1 MWNDAF
7 WCILSA
13 YYYILNRPPTGFFQ
27 PQLVPG
33 KKKSSMN
40 RTSLTLV
47 SAALVA
53 LSVIAPA
60 SDAAKNAQDWFETGL
75 ALQKEH
81 QTRQA
86 LDAYQKAL
94 ALDPKFARAHYEI
107 GWTYWVMNDWA
118 KVVDHWE
125 TAKRLGYHDANLD
138 IYLPAAR
145 DNLNGKQPALTRTRI
160 GDRSTSLA
168 DGEPL
173 RLQLI
178 ARFQHY
184 NPKPENP
191 ADHYDPYVFSPKSV
205 RFFPDGSKVYVN
217 ALEGLSTLVYDPH
230 QLVRLHRISHRFRK
244 SDAALFTGDATNQ
257 WYTMPPEFVQHE
269 NQFDGKPVESALSHH
284 GRYLWVPYY
293 RRNFDPYGT
302 LPSAVAIIDTRDDH
316 IVRVMETGPIPKFVT
331 ASADG
336 NWLAV
341 THWGDNT
348 VGLIDIHSDNPME
361 FERVDLI
368 TIGKRLDLKAI
379 QTKDRDHGCGFCLR
393 GSVFTAD
400 NQYLLVARMGGGGI
414 AVIDIPKRKYIG
426 TVYGMRPTPRHLV
439 LSANGELLYLS
450 SSFAGYVSEYR
461 TQDLID
467 ALHKPGHK
475 LKPLREQHTGA
486 ATRTIAL
493 SRDDQLIFAAVN
505 LESKIVVLHAP
516 DLKPLAEI
524 PTDSYP
530 VGLAVSPDISQLW
543 VTAQGRSGRG
553 GNSVSVF
560 RIERKQQK

>member
-1 MWNDAF
+1 
-7 WCILSA
+7 
-13 YYYILNRPPTGFFQ
+13 
-27 PQLVPG
+27 
-33 KKKSSMN
+33 MN
-40 RTSLTLV
+40 RTVLILV
-47 SAALVA
+47 SAALIA
-53 LSVIAPA
+53 LSPMAPA
-60 SDAAKNAQDWFETGL
+60 ANAARNAQDWFKTGL

-81 QTRQA
+81 QTQQA
-86 LDAYQKAL
+86 LSAYQQAL

-125 TAKRLGYHDANLD
+125 TAKRLGFNDANLE

-145 DNLNGKQPALTRTRI
+145 DNLEGKLPALTRTRI
-160 GDRSTSLA
+160 GDRSTTLA
-168 DGEPL
+168 NGEPL
-173 RLQLI
+173 SLELI

-217 ALEGLSTLVYDPH
+217 ALEGLSTIVYDPGR
-230 QLVRLHRISHRFRK
+230 LVRLHRISHRFRK
-244 SDAALFTGDATNQ
+244 SDIALFAGDAADQ
-257 WYTMPPEFVQHE
+257 WYAMPPEFVQHQ

-284 GRYLWVPYY
+284 GRFLWVPYY

-302 LPSAVAIIDTRDDH
+302 LPSAVAVIDTRNDR
-316 IVRVMETGPIPKFVT
+316 IVRVMETGPIPKYVT

-336 NWLAV
+336 KWLAV

-348 VGLIDIHSDNPME
+348 VGLIDIHSDNPKE
-361 FERVDLI
+361 FRRANLI
-368 TIGKRLDLKAI
+368 TIGKRLDLAAI

-400 NQYLLVARMGGGGI
+400 SQYLLVARMGGGGI
-414 AVIDIPKRKYIG
+414 AIIDVPRRKYLG

-439 LSANGELLYLS
+439 LSADGEMLYLS

-461 TQDLID
+461 TKDLIN
-467 ALHKPGHK
+467 ALRNPGHK
-475 LKPLREQHTGA
+475 LKPLRERHTGA

-493 SRDDQLIFAAVN
+493 SSDGKLIFAAVN
-505 LESKIVVLHAP
+505 LESKIVVLSAP

-530 VGLAVSPDISQLW
+530 VGLAVSPDMTQLW
-543 VTAQGRSGRG
+543 VTAQGRKRRG

-560 RIERKQQK
+560 RIVRKQQN

>member
-1 MWNDAF
+1 MNRISLPF
-7 WCILSA
+7 LSA
-13 YYYILNRPPTGFFQ
+13 VLIG
-27 PQLVPG
+27 
-33 KKKSSMN
+33 
-40 RTSLTLV
+40 
-47 SAALVA
+47 
-53 LSVIAPA
+53 LSVIAPV
-60 SDAAKNAQDWFETGL
+60 SEAAKNAQDWFDAGL
-75 ALQKEH
+75 TLQKEH
-81 QTRQA
+81 QNQQA
-86 LDAYQKAL
+86 LAAYQQAL

-107 GWTYWVMNDWA
+107 GWTYWVLNDWA

-145 DNLNGKQPALTRTRI
+145 DNLEGKLPALTRTRI
-160 GDRSTSLA
+160 GDHSTPLA
-168 DGEPL
+168 AGKPL
-173 RLQLI
+173 ELRLI

-184 NPKPENP
+184 NPKPENA

-217 ALEGLSTLVYDPH
+217 ALEGLSTIVYDPH
-230 QLVRLHRISHRFRK
+230 RLVRLHRISHRFKK
-244 SDAALFTGDATNQ
+244 SDASLFAGDSDNQ

-269 NQFDGKPVESALSHH
+269 NQFDGKPVESALSHQ

-302 LPSAVAIIDTRDDH
+302 LPSAVAVIDTADDH
-316 IVRVMETGPIPKFVT
+316 IVRVMETGPIPKYVT

-336 NWLAV
+336 KWLAV

-348 VGLIDIHSDNPME
+348 VGLIDIHSHDPRD
-361 FERVDLI
+361 FRRVDLI
-368 TIGKRLDLKAI
+368 TVGKRLDLDAI

-400 NQYLLVARMGGGGI
+400 SRYLLVARMGGGGI
-414 AVIDIPKRKYIG
+414 AVIDVPKRKYLG

-439 LSANGELLYLS
+439 LSKDGQLLYLS
-450 SSFAGYVSEYR
+450 SSFAGYVSVYR
-461 TQDLID
+461 TNELID
-467 ALHKPGHK
+467 ALRKPGHK
-475 LKPLREQHTGA
+475 LKPLHEQHTGA

-493 SRDDQLIFAAVN
+493 SGDGQLIFAAVN
-505 LESKIVVLHAP
+505 LESKIVVLRAP
-516 DLKPLAEI
+516 DLQPLAEI

-560 RIERKQQK
+560 RIKRQQQK